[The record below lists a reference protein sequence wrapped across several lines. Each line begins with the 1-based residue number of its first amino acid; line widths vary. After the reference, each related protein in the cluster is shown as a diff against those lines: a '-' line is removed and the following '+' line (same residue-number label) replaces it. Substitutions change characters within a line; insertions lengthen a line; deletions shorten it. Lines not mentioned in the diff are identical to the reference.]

1 MATSFELAGV
11 ESDHLKRQTEAADSA
26 RLESRIKDA
35 APVSDR
41 PTDSEMVEL
50 DRIGPTDLGPAE
62 SFGEVQKRAE
72 LRREAEML
80 KQMQPALD
88 QGTNADAFA
97 SWDKA
102 NGIGHYSFERYD
114 RYVRGYEDVYHSY
127 YGPEAVAV
135 EPKPDGAYTVL
146 NGRHRI
152 EAAREV
158 GLKKIPARVVG

>member
-1 MATSFELAGV
+1 MATSFELAGA
-11 ESDHLKRQTEAADSA
+11 ESDHLKRQAEAADSA
-26 RLESRIKDA
+26 RLESRVRDA
-35 APVSDR
+35 APMSDR
-41 PTDSEMVEL
+41 PADMKMVEL
-50 DRIGPTDLGPAE
+50 DRIGPTDLGPAD
-62 SFGEVQKRAE
+62 SPGEAQERAG

-80 KQMQPALD
+80 KQMQPALE
-88 QGTNADAFA
+88 QGANADAFA

-127 YGPEAVAV
+127 CGPDAVAV
-135 EPKPDGAYTVL
+135 EFKPDGGCNVL

-158 GLKKIPARVVG
+158 GLKKIPARIIG